1 MTVDPNNIA
10 GEMRTETCTY
20 GTNQQFEWTIGGF
33 SGIKVDYVKQACN
46 ENGKLEMAITG
57 QVAYG
62 HANENSF
69 GSEVGASLEASV
81 GVEFAGASAS
91 VAAGFSTSI
100 SQSLAQ
106 TWSRDLSN
114 SKAVTIACDYYENDE
129 KFKGGCMWQ
138 VKVTM
143 RNLKY
148 SENMVWKPKIIKCT
162 SDETPPRCPPFYKC
176 NNKHCTNC
184 IPLRRVT
191 RK

>member
-1 MTVDPNNIA
+1 
-10 GEMRTETCTY
+10 MRTETCTY

-33 SGIKVDYVKQACN
+33 AGVKVDYVKQACN
-46 ENGKLEMAITG
+46 ENGKLEMAITE
-57 QVAYG
+57 QVTYG

-81 GVEFAGASAS
+81 GVEFAGVSAS
-91 VAAGFSTSI
+91 VTAGFSTSI

-176 NNKHCTNC
+176 ENRHCTNC

-191 RK
+191 SK

>member
-46 ENGKLEMAITG
+46 ENGKLEMAITE

-114 SKAVTIACDYYENDE
+114 SKAVIIACDYYENDE